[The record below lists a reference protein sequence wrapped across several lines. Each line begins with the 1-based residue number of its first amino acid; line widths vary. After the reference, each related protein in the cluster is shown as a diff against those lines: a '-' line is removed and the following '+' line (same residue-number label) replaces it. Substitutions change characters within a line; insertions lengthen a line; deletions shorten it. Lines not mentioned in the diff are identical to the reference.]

1 MAKLSSITRAKA
13 IVAILAGC
21 TLVIPAGAAQNI
33 SVQRQYQLGSQNTAT
48 ADPPVPRPNTKPC
61 FVQLFSNYLFE
72 DYNSQSFQYT
82 PPTACPGPWAKVVF
96 VGNFAVSAGIQY
108 DRTGNIWIGAT
119 NIWFGTT
126 PEPMSNF
133 GPTWHVERDLTD
145 YSSLFTTP
153 QTGTVDIFNI
163 VNSQYTGIISGS
175 TALEFYP
182 LANGQT
188 APRTADVVLP
198 LSAGPTGGT
207 VALNTTADQLAGT
220 FTMPTNVEAAYLD
233 VYAQGQSSDEFWYTC
248 VPDDVATE
256 LESCTGTAFRETEIS
271 IDGTPAGVA
280 PVYPWIF
287 TGGIDPYLWSP
298 IPGVQTLDFIPYRVD
313 LSPFAG
319 LLSNG
324 QPHTVALSVFNADSY
339 FSATASLLLYL
350 DSGSTQVTGAIT
362 HNTLSAAPTPV
373 VLENINTV
381 NGATVGAVKVT
392 SERTYIIEGYV
403 DTSHGRVNTEVSDL
417 VNFSSVERF
426 DISSLQYVQD
436 ITQDNDLS
444 SASAVTDHGTTTY
457 TSQSFGYPLNLDISV
472 AYNSD
477 GSGVQ
482 TTKVNQQYNTT
493 SSVGNQRGEYDS
505 TGSNVVTAT
514 DMLDFNSSG
523 EITGNTG
530 QKSSQNYSFTSSS
543 PGGDQC
549 YDRTIRAAN
558 GVLTGVQNGCS
569 SQ

>member
-1 MAKLSSITRAKA
+1 M
-13 IVAILAGC
+13 C
-21 TLVIPAGAAQNI
+21 
-33 SVQRQYQLGSQNTAT
+33 
-48 ADPPVPRPNTKPC
+48 
-61 FVQLFSNYLFE
+61 
-72 DYNSQSFQYT
+72 
-82 PPTACPGPWAKVVF
+82 
-96 VGNFAVSAGIQY
+96 GN
-108 DRTGNIWIGAT
+108 
-119 NIWFGTT
+119 
-126 PEPMSNF
+126 
-133 GPTWHVERDLTD
+133 
-145 YSSLFTTP
+145 
-153 QTGTVDIFNI
+153 
-163 VNSQYTGIISGS
+163 
-175 TALEFYP
+175 
-182 LANGQT
+182 
-188 APRTADVVLP
+188 
-198 LSAGPTGGT
+198 
-207 VALNTTADQLAGT
+207 
-220 FTMPTNVEAAYLD
+220 
-233 VYAQGQSSDEFWYTC
+233 
-248 VPDDVATE
+248 
-256 LESCTGTAFRETEIS
+256 TAFRETEIS